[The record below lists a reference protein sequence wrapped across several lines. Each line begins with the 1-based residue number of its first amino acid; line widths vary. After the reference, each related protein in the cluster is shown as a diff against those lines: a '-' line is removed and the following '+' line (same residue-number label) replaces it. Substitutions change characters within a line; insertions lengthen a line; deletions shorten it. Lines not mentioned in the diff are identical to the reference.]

1 MYYKMCLVLEMCK
14 YIWYNIEATQMG
26 YPLICQNVMESYYN
40 FKNVMVKGLKIY
52 TPRIEEYFQK
62 MYK

>member
-1 MYYKMCLVLEMCK
+1 MCK
-14 YIWYNIEATQMG
+14 YIWYNIEVTQMG

-40 FKNVMVKGLKIY
+40 LKNVMVKGLKIY